1 MRDHDLYKAWK
12 RRRAEAPVPD
22 EFADR
27 VMASL
32 RLREHSLGQRLS
44 RMLRSLFVS
53 PSFRVGVCSLGFI
66 VALLR
71 ILQVVVVFMAE
82 QASR

>member
-1 MRDHDLYKAWK
+1 MRDHDIYKAWK
-12 RRRAEAPVPD
+12 QKRSEPSVPD
-22 EFADR
+22 DFADGIIA
-27 VMASL
+27 VL
-32 RLREHSLGQRLS
+32 RLREQRLGQRLS
-44 RMLRSLFVS
+44 RMLRSLFLS
-53 PSFRVGVCSLGFI
+53 PSFRVGVCSLGCA